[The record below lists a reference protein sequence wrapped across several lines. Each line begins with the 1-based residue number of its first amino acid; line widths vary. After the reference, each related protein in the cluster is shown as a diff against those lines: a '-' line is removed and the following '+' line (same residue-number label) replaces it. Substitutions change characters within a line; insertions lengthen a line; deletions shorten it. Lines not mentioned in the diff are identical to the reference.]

1 VPAGET
7 DVGAAEKPLSV
18 ARRPAGKFMA
28 DPTSARY
35 VLEVTEI
42 LAAKTIA
49 TSDKR
54 NLAAKIQ
61 LPLLLTRDNHL
72 ALLKL
77 CLYKD
82 SIEKILRKLSNR
94 PAKDMV
100 TFNRV
105 QKGASLK
112 KKGDFSMIAWRDPS
126 WVSETYVTLT

>member
-1 VPAGET
+1 
-7 DVGAAEKPLSV
+7 
-18 ARRPAGKFMA
+18 M
-28 DPTSARY
+28 
-35 VLEVTEI
+35 

-49 TSDKR
+49 TSDKS

-61 LPLLLTRDNHL
+61 LPLLTRDNHL

-82 SIEKILRKLSNR
+82 SIEKILRNLSNR

-112 KKGDFSMIAWRDPS
+112 KKE
-126 WVSETYVTLT
+126 VSP

>member
-1 VPAGET
+1 
-7 DVGAAEKPLSV
+7 
-18 ARRPAGKFMA
+18 M
-28 DPTSARY
+28 
-35 VLEVTEI
+35 

-49 TSDKR
+49 TSDKS

-61 LPLLLTRDNHL
+61 LPLLLTWDNHL

-82 SIEKILRKLSNR
+82 SIEKILRNLSNR

-112 KKGDFSMIAWRDPS
+112 KKE
-126 WVSETYVTLT
+126 VSP

>member
-1 VPAGET
+1 
-7 DVGAAEKPLSV
+7 
-18 ARRPAGKFMA
+18 M
-28 DPTSARY
+28 
-35 VLEVTEI
+35 

-61 LPLLLTRDNHL
+61 LPLLLRWDNHL

-105 QKGASLK
+105 RRSIVKE
-112 KKGDFSMIAWRDPS
+112 KGDFSMIAWRDPS
-126 WVSETYVTLT
+126 WVSETHVTLT